1 MNKNVKEITDTLVR
15 EAEIILSDQT
25 EKISSEAT
33 LADLGFDSM
42 SFIELLV
49 SIEKKFDV
57 KLIEVGLQTADI
69 KSLDA
74 LARYICKSAD
84 TYTRKL

>member
-1 MNKNVKEITDTLVR
+1 MEKKSVKEITEILVR
-15 EAEIILSDQT
+15 DADIILSDQT

-42 SFIELLV
+42 SFIELLF

-57 KLIEVGLQTADI
+57 KLIEIGMQPADI
-69 KSLDA
+69 KSLEA
-74 LARYICKSAD
+74 LAHYIYQL
-84 TYTRKL
+84 T

>member
-1 MNKNVKEITDTLVR
+1 MEKKSVKEITEILVR
-15 EAEIILSDQT
+15 DADIILSDQT
-25 EKISSEAT
+25 EKIFSEAT

-57 KLIEVGLQTADI
+57 KLIEIGMQPADI
-69 KSLDA
+69 KSLEA
-74 LARYICKSAD
+74 LAHYIYQL
-84 TYTRKL
+84 T

>member
-1 MNKNVKEITDTLVR
+1 MKKKCIKEITDTLVR

-25 EKISSEAT
+25 EKISSQAT

-57 KLIEVGLQTADI
+57 QLVDIGMQPEDI
-69 KSLDA
+69 KSLEA
-74 LARYICKSAD
+74 LAHYICQV
-84 TYTRKL
+84 T